1 MIINNIMRW
10 LHLPASR
17 LYRLGI
23 CLAGFAGAWAG
34 LGPQGVEAQQRA
46 DRIVIGLVS
55 PLTGPLSGVGNEV
68 ALGTR
73 AYFES
78 LNRSGGVGGRL
89 IELVSMDDGNEP
101 GRSTQAVNEIVAKHS
116 PVAFANCFGTVGCV
130 AQATALRATRIPM
143 IGPIAGAQVLRT
155 SEQRHVFAV
164 RPSADSEVRALAE
177 QMSEYGVQAAVVVY
191 QDDGF
196 GRAYLP
202 TAQALLPK
210 MNIRVAE
217 VVQLNPASPDYDA
230 AAKRIQRNK
239 GHTVLLLAN
248 VTHSAGVL
256 KAVSAIGV
264 EPFVMN
270 LAAQANAGF
279 IKNMTG
285 IWSYSVFA
293 TFTPSPWKRQ
303 LATVREYQ
311 DAWMRVAN
319 NQSFSYLGFEAYLN
333 ARVLGEALQRADR
346 RLTPDRVVAALE
358 AMPPLNFDG
367 LTVKFAADKRQ
378 GADFVDIAVLSNRGR
393 FVQQ

>member
-1 MIINNIMRW
+1 MQQSHP
-10 LHLPASR
+10 LAPFLSS
-17 LYRLGI
+17 LGK
-23 CLAGFAGAWAG
+23 CLAVSAAALAG
-34 LGPQGVEAQQRA
+34 LGAPSVEAQQRIA
-46 DRIVIGLVS
+46 IGLVS
-55 PLTGPLSGVGNEV
+55 PLSGPLSAVGNEV
-68 ALGTR
+68 SVGTR

-78 LNRSGGVGGRL
+78 LNRAGGVGGRSV
-89 IELVSMDDGNEP
+89 ELVGLDDGNDP
-101 GRSTQAVNEIVAKHS
+101 GRSTQAVNEILAKHS
-116 PVAFANCFGTVGCV
+116 PVAFVNCFGTVGCV
-130 AQATALRATRIPM
+130 AQATALRPTGIPM
-143 IGPIAGAQVLRT
+143 VGPIAGAQILRT
-155 SEQRHVFAV
+155 REQRHVFAV

-177 QMSEYGVQAAVVVY
+177 QLSGYGVQDAVVVY

-210 MNIRVAE
+210 MNIRVVE
-217 VVQLNPASPDYDA
+217 TVQLNPAAPDYNA
-230 AAKRIQRNK
+230 AARRIQLNK

-333 ARVLGEALQRADR
+333 ARVLGEALQRAER

-358 AMPPLNFDG
+358 GMPALNFDG
-367 LTVKFAADKRQ
+367 LTVKFAADNRQ
-378 GADFVDIAVLSNRGR
+378 GADFVDTAVLSSGGR
-393 FVQQ
+393 FIQ

>member
-1 MIINNIMRW
+1 MRQPHRRAPL
-10 LHLPASR
+10 LHR
-17 LYRLGI
+17 FGM
-23 CLAGFAGAWAG
+23 CLAGLAAAWAG
-34 LGPQGVEAQQRA
+34 LAAQGAEAQQRIA
-46 DRIVIGLVS
+46 IGLVS
-55 PLTGPLSGVGNEV
+55 PLSGPLSGVGNEV
-68 ALGTR
+68 SLGTR
-73 AYFES
+73 AYFDA
-78 LNRSGGVGGRL
+78 LNRSGGVGGRP
-89 IELVSMDDGNEP
+89 IEIVAMDDGNEP
-101 GRSTQAVNEIVAKHS
+101 ERSTQAVNEIVAKHS

-130 AQATALRATRIPM
+130 AQATALKQTGIPM
-143 IGPIAGAQVLRT
+143 VGPIAGAQVLRT
-155 SEQRHVFAV
+155 PEQRHVFAV

-177 QMSEYGVQAAVVVY
+177 QLSGYGVQDAVVVY

-217 VVQLNPASPDYDA
+217 TVQLNPASPDYDA
-230 AAKRIQRNK
+230 AAKRIQLNK

-333 ARVLGEALQRADR
+333 ARVLGEALQRAER
-346 RLTPDRVVAALE
+346 RLTPERVVAALE
-358 AMPPLNFDG
+358 SMPALNFDG
-367 LTVKFAADKRQ
+367 LTVKFTADKRQ